1 LKGKLNEENEIEK
14 DEKVKGRTKMRNHW
28 IYALNNIFLAS
39 KRILQKKENSGGKSR
54 RYNFMVNS

>member
-1 LKGKLNEENEIEK
+1 MNEENEIKK

-39 KRILQKKENSGGKSR
+39 KRILQKKKKIQEKKVKVEDITSW
-54 RYNFMVNS
+54 